1 MNCNT
6 TQMPRTQTSQKP
18 APKQHHH
25 AKSNQIYPSPPVS
38 TPIHPPP
45 PTRSNIGGLL
55 YGSFMQGIGLGA
67 GSSIG
72 HKIVDSMVGSATIVS
87 KPDNSITRE
96 ASSKSVV
103 PIDNGSSSGDP
114 CKQFYDD
121 YQECIYS
128 GQDCDILYERYVR
141 CVTEAHHIK

>member
-1 MNCNT
+1 
-6 TQMPRTQTSQKP
+6 MPRTQTSTKP
-18 APKQHHH
+18 SPKQYHTP
-25 AKSNQIYPSPPVS
+25 KSNQIYPSPPVPS
-38 TPIHPPP
+38 SIHPPP
-45 PTRSNIGGLL
+45 PTRSNIGSLL

-72 HKIVDSMVGSATIVS
+72 HKIVDSMVGSGTAIVS
-87 KPDNSITRE
+87 KPDSSITKE

-103 PIDNGSSSGDP
+103 HIDNGSGDP

-128 GQDCDILYERYVR
+128 GQECDILYERYVR